1 MTETDLTGAA
11 LALAREGVPVFP
23 VGLDKTPRV
32 AGGFQAAT
40 TNPEQIEA
48 WKWEAIGAAVG
59 EGQLIVD
66 IDPRNG
72 GDKAVEAF
80 QGVGLDLPETR
91 TVATKSGGLH
101 LYYWL
106 KDDLAGRKFRKA
118 LAPGI
123 DVKAPGKGY
132 VVVPPS
138 PGYVVVNDSDVAQ
151 APQWVLDE
159 VLVPEHETEVR
170 APGKPKFFEQ
180 FELGTAYGRAAMER
194 ELGRLVTTAE
204 GGRNDALNRAT
215 FSLSQL
221 VAGGELAEDQVREAL
236 ETAGER
242 MGLEPR
248 EIQVTIASAWQ
259 AGERE
264 PRQAPEQETS
274 GDPFRPPEAVIESL
288 NQDEDRFWLA
298 WDEPDPGP
306 PPFYL
311 WPLVPRNAYVLV
323 YGATEASKSMVFL
336 GLAAEGSRRGLKTT
350 IYSLENPAHIDADR
364 ARRFGPDPAN
374 LRITNQSIDLGDD
387 RQVQAL
393 VERESAWP
401 DGGKTDWLI
410 IDTYSHAYS
419 SRSEDGNARAI
430 EFARRIR
437 WVMSQVGCSVIL
449 LDHTGYADHGEP
461 RDASAKRQQVDVAIK
476 MARPEGYKWEPGKDA
491 PFVMENHKAARFGN
505 PFRFA
510 GSVQDVKP
518 DRGLKLHWI
527 SAPGFEWRDE
537 A

>member
-350 IYSLENPAHIDADR
+350 IYS
-364 ARRFGPDPAN
+364 
-374 LRITNQSIDLGDD
+374 
-387 RQVQAL
+387 
-393 VERESAWP
+393 
-401 DGGKTDWLI
+401 
-410 IDTYSHAYS
+410 HAYS